1 MEFKGE
7 ILLRKLCS
15 ILNWV
20 DVRLMKCFIRVEF
33 FIMFLYD
40 RLFMILGV
48 WGLEMVILFFK
59 IIVFIFVES
68 VYL

>member
-48 WGLEMVILFFK
+48 
-59 IIVFIFVES
+59 
-68 VYL
+68 